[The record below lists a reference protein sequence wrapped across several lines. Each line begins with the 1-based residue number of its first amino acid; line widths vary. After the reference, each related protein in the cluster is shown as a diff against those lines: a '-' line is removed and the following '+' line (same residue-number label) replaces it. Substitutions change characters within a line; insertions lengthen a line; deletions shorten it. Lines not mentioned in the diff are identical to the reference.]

1 MFYEYLYVDIEYRV
15 GQNRC
20 IFIEQED
27 VNVLPWPACSP
38 DCNPIENCWDQLK
51 RAVHSKNP
59 RPTNLAELT
68 AFLQEEWRN
77 IDVNYVNNLIDSVER
92 RVTSVIQSRGRSIR
106 YWTVSALSKDIT
118 HVPWTFLHLNYC
130 FWCVCYCLNVF
141 DWYDQ
146 IWWFTIIIVG
156 IPNMGFKK

>member
-1 MFYEYLYVDIEYRV
+1 MARDTLFIVYYLWSSGSEKYGEGDTCY
-15 GQNRC
+15 
-20 IFIEQED
+20 IFGISATKINNQE
-27 VNVLPWPACSP
+27 
-38 DCNPIENCWDQLK
+38 
-51 RAVHSKNP
+51 
-59 RPTNLAELT
+59 PTNLVQLT
-68 AFLQEEWRN
+68 AFLQDEWRN
-77 IDVNYVNNLIDSVER
+77 YVKYVNNLIDSVER